1 MQAQKGDAQAVSETR
16 KKRIFDIIQIGF
28 DEDWE
33 SRLFDIVLM
42 FMILLNLFIAIYSTF
57 DSSEPYMGILGMI
70 ELVTVVAFAAE
81 YALRIWTAEYLYPG
95 LTRKKAAARYV
106 TSFSGIIDLLS
117 FLPYFLPIFFPTGV
131 VAFRMFRVI
140 RIFRLFRV
148 NAYYDA
154 LNVIGD
160 VIHGKKDQILSSIF
174 IILVLMMASS
184 LFMYSLEHE
193 AQPEVFQNAFS
204 GFWWAVSTLL
214 TVGYGDIYP
223 ITIPG
228 RIFGIVITFLGVG
241 MVAIPTGILS
251 AGFVEQYT
259 RLKTLK
265 DYSLEA
271 DIRFV
276 RLEVNE
282 GHPWLEQKVS
292 DLSLPPGL
300 LMAVIQRRGEVVV
313 PRGDTVI
320 RKGDY
325 IVLGAEG
332 YQDEA
337 GITLKEI
344 ILKEHHPWVDQ
355 MIRDLDISRQT
366 LIVMVR
372 RSGKLLMPSGSLK
385 LQEGDMVLLYTKK
398 VYRDMQTL
406 EI

>member
-1 MQAQKGDAQAVSETR
+1 MSETK
-16 KKRIFDIIQIGF
+16 KKRVFDIIQIGF
-28 DEDWE
+28 DEDWG
-33 SRLFDIVLM
+33 SRLFDIALM
-42 FMILLNLFIAIYSTF
+42 IMILLNLFITVYSTF
-57 DSSEPYMGILGMI
+57 DSSAPYTGILSTI
-70 ELVTVVAFAAE
+70 EFVTVAAFTVE
-81 YALRIWTAEYLYPG
+81 YGLRIWTAEYLYPG
-95 LTRKKAAARYV
+95 VPRKKAVARYT

-131 VAFRMFRVI
+131 VAFRMFRVV

-160 VIHGKKDQILSSIF
+160 VIHSKKDQIFSSIF

-259 RLKTLK
+259 RLKSLN

-276 RLEVNE
+276 RLEVQE
-282 GHPWLEQKVS
+282 DHPWLDQKVS

-300 LMAVIQRRGEVVV
+300 LMVVIQRMGDVVI

-320 RKGDY
+320 QRGDY

-344 ILKEHHPWVDQ
+344 ILKEHHPWVNQ
-355 MIRDLDISRQT
+355 KIRDLDISRQT

-372 RSGKLLMPSGSLK
+372 RSGKMLIPSGSLELK
-385 LQEGDMVLLYTKK
+385 EGDMMLLYTKK
-398 VYRDMQTL
+398 VYRDMQTI
-406 EI
+406 EV

>member
-1 MQAQKGDAQAVSETR
+1 MIEAK
-16 KKRIFDIIQIGF
+16 KKRTFDIIQIGF
-28 DEDWE
+28 DEDWQ

-42 FMILLNLFIAIYSTF
+42 VLILVNLFISFFSTF
-57 DSSEPYMGILGMI
+57 DSSKPYMGVLGMI
-70 ELVTVVAFAAE
+70 ETVTAVAFAVE
-81 YALRIWTAEYLYPG
+81 YGLRIWTAEYLYPKFP
-95 LTRKKAAARYV
+95 RKKAMIKYMF
-106 TSFSGIIDLLS
+106 SFSGIVDILA
-117 FLPYFLPIFFPTGV
+117 FLPCFLPFFLPMGFG
-131 VAFRMFRVI
+131 AFRMFRVV

-160 VIHGKKDQILSSIF
+160 VIHSKKDQILSSIF

-184 LFMYSLEHE
+184 LCMYSLEHE
-193 AQPEVFQNAFS
+193 AQPEVFKNAFS

-228 RIFGIVITFLGVG
+228 RFFGIIITFLGVG

-259 RLKTLK
+259 RMKSLK
-265 DYSLEA
+265 DYSMEA

-276 RLEVNE
+276 RLEVKE
-282 GHPWLEQKVS
+282 GHPWLGQEVRE
-292 DLSLPPGL
+292 LSLPPGL
-300 LMAVIQRRGEVVV
+300 LIAVIQRQGEVVV
-313 PRGDTVI
+313 PRGNTLI
-320 RKGDY
+320 QEGDY
-325 IVLGAEG
+325 VVLGAEG
-332 YQDEA
+332 YQGDP

-344 ILKEHHPWVDQ
+344 ILKESHPWEGL
-355 MIRDLDISRQT
+355 MIKELDISRQT

-372 RSGKLLMPSGSLK
+372 RNGKLLIPDGALT
-385 LQEGDMVLLYTKK
+385 LQAGDMVLMYTKK
-398 VYRDMQTL
+398 IYRDMQML